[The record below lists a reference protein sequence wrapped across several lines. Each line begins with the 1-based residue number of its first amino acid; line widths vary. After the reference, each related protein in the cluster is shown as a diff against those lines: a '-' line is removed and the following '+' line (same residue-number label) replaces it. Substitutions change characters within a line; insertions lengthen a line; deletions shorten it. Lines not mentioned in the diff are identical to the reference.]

1 MEKIIAE
8 LKTVFPFKDTTQEG
22 DIVLIVAEEP
32 QLMVYALVTD
42 IKRDVTKRDEWW
54 HVTMHILTV
63 PPQKVVWTL
72 RYEQMS
78 GMEIFSMGGEKRF
91 VKAIDFTES
100 RKEPQQKGAAEKGR
114 EHKKSF
120 LKVVK

>member
-8 LKTVFPFKDTTQEG
+8 LKTVFTFKDTTQQG

-32 QLMVYALVTD
+32 QMMVYALVTD
-42 IKRDVTKRDEWW
+42 IKRDESKRDEWW

-78 GMEIFSMGGEKRF
+78 GMEIFTMGGEKRF
-91 VKAIDFTES
+91 VKALDFTES
-100 RKEPQQKGAAEKGR
+100 GKEPQQKGGAP
-114 EHKKSF
+114 KKSF